1 MYGVLIVDDEP
12 LILAGVLSLINW
24 EEHQC
29 KIVGKATNGQQAFN
43 LMEELKPDIV
53 ITDIKMPVM
62 NGIELLSECTKAGY
76 TSKFIIL
83 TNLEEFGLA
92 RQAISLGAIDYLVKI
107 ELDSNIFAEAIKKAI
122 KACEKEG
129 KLIETSTIHNKEM
142 PKEEI
147 TKRFFQKK
155 LIYED
160 TMEPT
165 IDKQIQN
172 QIEERYNES
181 MVIMVHLS
189 RHESSYSDNLHQD
202 DIKRV
207 MNYAESILFEMVKRY
222 FSECCLLNWDIN
234 KFLLIVSLE
243 AMDKVKDTIHG
254 LYEKV
259 QTVLRDY
266 FEMSVVFAVSQ
277 KIDGITNIQEG
288 IYQVTNAMNYYYYDS
303 NRSIIFYSN
312 DLEIT
317 QKHNNNFNINF
328 LKKDIAEAILQNDS
342 EELRKILEQIISI
355 FKEYKLRKEQA
366 INGCINLYYFI
377 SSFYENENNTEEVN
391 FPYAID
397 VMGNLNRIG
406 SLQDIILW
414 LSNFTESV
422 CNVLDI
428 RKQSKEIT
436 KADLMID
443 MVKKYIEGHVNER
456 LTLGHVA
463 NKMGISQGYLSS
475 IFKKQSGSN
484 FSDYVSEIKI
494 EKSKEYIATHQY
506 MIYEVSDKLGFDNAY
521 YFSKVFKK
529 VTGMTPRE
537 YEKTLLNK

>member
-1 MYGVLIVDDEP
+1 MYGVLVVDDEP
-12 LILAGVLSLINW
+12 LILAGVISLINW
-24 EEHQC
+24 EKHQC
-29 KIVGKATNGQQAFN
+29 KIVGKATNGQQAFH
-43 LMEELKPDIV
+43 LMEELAPDIV
-53 ITDIKMPVM
+53 ITDIKMPAM
-62 NGIELLSECTKAGY
+62 DGIELLSECKKAGY
-76 TSKFIIL
+76 LSKFIIL

-107 ELDSNIFAEAIKKAI
+107 ELDSNIFAEAIHKAI
-122 KACEKEG
+122 QACKKDEQ
-129 KLIETSTIHNKEM
+129 LIETSTIHNKDM
-142 PKEEI
+142 PKEEV

-165 IDKQIQN
+165 IDKQMQY
-172 QIEERYNES
+172 QIEERYKEC

-189 RHESSYSDNLHQD
+189 RQESSYSDTLQQND
-202 DIKRV
+202 FKRV
-207 MNYAESILFEMVKRY
+207 MNYAESILFEMVKRF

-234 KFLLIVSLE
+234 KFLLIASLDDR
-243 AMDKVKDTIHG
+243 DKVKDTIQG

-259 QTVLRDY
+259 QTVLLDY

-277 KIDGITNIQEG
+277 GIDGITNIQEG
-288 IYQVTNAMNYYYYDS
+288 IYQVTNAMNYYYFDS
-303 NRSIIFYSN
+303 NCSVIFYSN
-312 DLEIT
+312 DLEIA
-317 QKHNNNFNINF
+317 QKHNNDFNINF
-328 LKKDIAEAILQNDS
+328 LKKDMAEAIHQNDS
-342 EELRKILEQIISI
+342 DKLRKILEQVVNI

-377 SSFYENENNTEEVN
+377 SSFYENESSTPEVT
-391 FPYAID
+391 FPYAMD
-397 VMGNLNRIG
+397 VMGKLNRID
-406 SLQDIILW
+406 SLQGIIQW
-414 LSNFTESV
+414 LSNFVESV

-428 RKQSKEIT
+428 RRQSKEIT
-436 KADLMID
+436 KADVMID

-537 YEKTLLNK
+537 FEKTLLNK

>member
-12 LILAGVLSLINW
+12 LILAGVISLINW

-62 NGIELLSECTKAGY
+62 NGIELLSECKKAGY
-76 TSKFIIL
+76 ISKFIIL

-92 RQAISLGAIDYLVKI
+92 KQAISLGAIDYLVKI
-107 ELDSNIFAEAIKKAI
+107 ELDSNIFAEAINKAI
-122 KACEKEG
+122 KACK
-129 KLIETSTIHNKEM
+129 KDKQLIANSNIDNLEM
-142 PKEEI
+142 SKEEM

-160 TMEPT
+160 TMEPI
-165 IDKQIQN
+165 IDKQIQH
-172 QIEERYNES
+172 QFEKRYNES

-189 RHESSYSDNLHQD
+189 RHESSYKDNLHQD

-222 FSECCLLNWDIN
+222 FLECCLLNWDIN
-234 KFLLIVSLE
+234 KFLLIVSLD
-243 AMDKVKDTIHG
+243 AMDKVKDTILG

-259 QTVLRDY
+259 QTVLLDY

-288 IYQVTNAMNYYYYDS
+288 IYQVTSAMNYYYFDS

-342 EELRKILEQIISI
+342 DELRKILEQIISI
-355 FKEYKLRKEQA
+355 FNEYKLRKEQA

-377 SSFYENENNTEEVN
+377 SSFYENENSTEEVT

-397 VMGNLNRIG
+397 VMGKLNRIG

-428 RKQSKEIT
+428 RRQSKEIT

-494 EKSKEYIATHQY
+494 EKSKEYIATHKY
-506 MIYEVSDKLGFDNAY
+506 MIYEVSDILGFDNAY

-537 YEKTLLNK
+537 FEKTLINK

>member
-12 LILAGVLSLINW
+12 LILAGVISLINW

-62 NGIELLSECTKAGY
+62 NGIELLSECKKAGY
-76 TSKFIIL
+76 ISKFIIL

-92 RQAISLGAIDYLVKI
+92 KQAISLGAIDYLVKI
-107 ELDSNIFAEAIKKAI
+107 ELDSNIFAEAINKAI
-122 KACEKEG
+122 KACK
-129 KLIETSTIHNKEM
+129 KDKQLIANSNIDNLEM
-142 PKEEI
+142 SKEEM

-160 TMEPT
+160 TMEPI
-165 IDKQIQN
+165 IDKQIQH
-172 QIEERYNES
+172 QIEKRYNES

-189 RHESSYSDNLHQD
+189 RHESSYKDNLHQD

-222 FSECCLLNWDIN
+222 FLECCLLNWDIN
-234 KFLLIVSLE
+234 KFLLIVSLD
-243 AMDKVKDTIHG
+243 AMDKVKDTILG

-259 QTVLRDY
+259 QTVLLDY

-288 IYQVTNAMNYYYYDS
+288 IYQVTSAMNYYYFDS

-342 EELRKILEQIISI
+342 DELRKILEQIISI
-355 FKEYKLRKEQA
+355 FNEYKLRKEQA

-377 SSFYENENNTEEVN
+377 SSFYENENSTEEVT

-397 VMGNLNRIG
+397 VMGKLNRIG

-428 RKQSKEIT
+428 RRQSKEIT

-494 EKSKEYIATHQY
+494 EKSKEYIATHKY
-506 MIYEVSDKLGFDNAY
+506 MIYEVSDILGFDNAY

-537 YEKTLLNK
+537 FEKTLINK

>member
-12 LILAGVLSLINW
+12 LILAGVISLINW
-24 EEHQC
+24 EEYQC
-29 KIVGKATNGQQAFN
+29 KIVGKATNGQQAFH

-53 ITDIKMPVM
+53 ITDIKMPAM
-62 NGIELLSECTKAGY
+62 DGIELLSECKKAGY
-76 TSKFIIL
+76 SSKFIIL

-107 ELDSNIFAEAIKKAI
+107 ELDSDIFAEAIHKAI
-122 KACEKEG
+122 KACKKDEQF
-129 KLIETSTIHNKEM
+129 IETSTILRTEM
-142 PKEEI
+142 PKEEV

-165 IDKQIQN
+165 IDKQMQQ
-172 QIEERYNES
+172 QIEEKYKKC
-181 MVIMVHLS
+181 MVIMIHLS
-189 RHESSYSDNLHQD
+189 RQESSYSSALQQD
-202 DIKRV
+202 DFKRM
-207 MNYAESILFEMVKRY
+207 MNYAESILVEMVKR
-222 FSECCLLNWDIN
+222 FFTECCLLNWDIN
-234 KFLLIVSLE
+234 KFLLVVSLE
-243 AMDKVKDTIHG
+243 DIDKAKDTILG

-259 QTVLRDY
+259 QTVLLDY
-266 FEMSVVFAVSQ
+266 FEMSAVFAVSH
-277 KIDGITNIQEG
+277 KIDGIPNIQEG
-288 IYQVTNAMNYYYYDS
+288 IYQVTNAMNYYYFDS

-312 DLEIT
+312 DLEIAE
-317 QKHNNNFNINF
+317 KHNNNFNINF
-328 LKKDIAEAILQNDS
+328 LKKDIAEAIHQNNSD
-342 EELRKILEQIISI
+342 EFRKILEQVVSI

-377 SSFYENENNTEEVN
+377 SSFYENESNTLEAT
-391 FPYAID
+391 FPYAMD
-397 VMGNLNRIG
+397 VMGKLNRIS
-406 SLQDIILW
+406 SLQDIIKW

-428 RKQSKEIT
+428 RRQSKEIT
-436 KADLMID
+436 KADVMID
-443 MVKKYIEGHVNER
+443 MVKKYIEEHVNER

-475 IFKKQSGSN
+475 IFKKLSGSN

-494 EKSKEYIATHQY
+494 EKSKEYISTHQY
-506 MIYEVSDKLGFDNAY
+506 MIYEVSDILGFDNAY

-537 YEKTLLNK
+537 FEKTLLNK